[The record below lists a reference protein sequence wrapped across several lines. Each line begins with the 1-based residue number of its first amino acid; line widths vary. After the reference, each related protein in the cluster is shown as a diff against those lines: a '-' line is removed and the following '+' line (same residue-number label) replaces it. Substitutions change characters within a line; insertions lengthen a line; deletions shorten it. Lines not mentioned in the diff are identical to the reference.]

1 MSERALERVND
12 GHVRLIVNHRS
23 ARCGRTDG
31 VPERDRFANANARRR
46 SRNARPKRERRDLR
60 RAGDGEDTA
69 ETPPP
74 RSQDEVL
81 AELAALHD
89 EHESGRLSFDD
100 FEVAKAD
107 LLAQLQ
113 V

>member
-1 MSERALERVND
+1 M
-12 GHVRLIVNHRS
+12 
-23 ARCGRTDG
+23 
-31 VPERDRFANANARRR
+31 NARRR
-46 SRNARPKRERRDLR
+46 SRNARP
-60 RAGDGEDTA
+60 ASGSGAISDGPATAKPTA
-69 ETPPP
+69 ETPPA

>member
-1 MSERALERVND
+1 MSGDRFAKREREKAKQE
-12 GHVRLIVNHRS
+12 RS
-23 ARCGRTDG
+23 AR
-31 VPERDRFANANARRR
+31 
-46 SRNARPKRERRDLR
+46 KRERRDLR
-60 RAGDGEDTA
+60 RAGDGEETA
-69 ETPPP
+69 EAPPP

-107 LLAQLQ
+107 LLAQLHVQ
-113 V
+113 

>member
-1 MSERALERVND
+1 M
-12 GHVRLIVNHRS
+12 
-23 ARCGRTDG
+23 
-31 VPERDRFANANARRR
+31 
-46 SRNARPKRERRDLR
+46 
-60 RAGDGEDTA
+60 
-69 ETPPP
+69 
-74 RSQDEVL
+74 L

>member
-1 MSERALERVND
+1 MAIDSPNV
-12 GHVRLIVNHRS
+12 
-23 ARCGRTDG
+23 
-31 VPERDRFANANARRR
+31 NARRP
-46 SRNARPKRERRDLR
+46 SRNARPASGSAAISDG
-60 RAGDGEDTA
+60 GDGEETA
-69 ETPPP
+69 DAAPP
-74 RSQDEVL
+74 RSEDEVL